1 MMISPE
7 SYYEYE
13 LKGKSEDEI
22 ITEIRSLK
30 RKISKLKKT
39 LESPSFC
46 PKVDPSEDV
55 QLYWTKKYL
64 EKAIQALNDIG
75 CVYRPTKAEL
85 KAQDFDNN
93 IENIKLIEFVIGSFD
108 SYRPKRV
115 YHFINDRV
123 RCEED
128 YDGFS
133 FEVEKQDF
141 LAKLRD
147 IHIGE
152 WNKEYS
158 TERYN
163 IIILDGIQW
172 ELSICY
178 DNSHKPITIYGD
190 NAYPYNFKDLLW
202 LLGIN
207 PSIIEDNVEGDDE
220 MSFT

>member
-1 MMISPE
+1 MVR
-7 SYYEYE
+7 
-13 LKGKSEDEI
+13 KSE
-22 ITEIRSLK
+22 
-30 RKISKLKKT
+30 KLVCAYLLLIGAKFDG
-39 LESPSFC
+39 SFEMRNLLFTAQELI
-46 PKVDPSEDV
+46 D
-55 QLYWTKKYL
+55 
-64 EKAIQALNDIG
+64 KANETFG
-75 CVYRPTKAEL
+75 
-85 KAQDFDNN
+85 
-93 IENIKLIEFVIGSFD
+93 ENIKSIEFVIGSFD

-141 LAKLRD
+141 IDKLRD

-152 WNKEYS
+152 WYKEYS

-163 IIILDGIQW
+163 IIVLDGIQW

-178 DNSHKPITIYGD
+178 DNSHKPITICGD

-207 PSIIEDNVEGDDE
+207 PSIIADGVEDDDE
-220 MSFT
+220 TFVD

>member
-1 MMISPE
+1 MMISPDTFYDE
-7 SYYEYE
+7 E
-13 LKGKSEDEI
+13 LKNKNAEEI
-22 ITEIRSLK
+22 MTVIRSLK
-30 RKISKLKKT
+30 KRIAKLKRT
-39 LESPSFC
+39 LEDPSYISTM
-46 PKVDPSEDV
+46 DPSEDV
-55 QLYWTKKYL
+55 QLHWTKKYL
-64 EKAIQALNDIG
+64 EKAIDALG
-75 CVYRPTKAEL
+75 EVGTPYSPTKAEL

-93 IENIKLIEFVIGSFD
+93 IENIKSIEFVIGSFD

-141 LAKLRD
+141 IDKLRD

-152 WNKEYS
+152 WYKEYS

-163 IIILDGIQW
+163 IIVLDGIQW

-178 DNSHKPITIYGD
+178 DNSHKPITICGD

-207 PSIIEDNVEGDDE
+207 PSIIADGVEDDDE
-220 MSFT
+220 TFVD